1 MLSAAAETDLRAG
14 SLAFAPLW
22 GLDPSL
28 EPYPNLVREVPTLE
42 NGDVKVGADGRTM
55 SVDVKLVKGLAW
67 SDGQPLTAQ
76 DVLFTWEAICDPQT
90 DAAATDGFDRISSMD
105 VRSDTEIVWNFAPQ
119 PAGHCGSP
127 SAGDTGVYAPY
138 LQLGPVMWIMPRHR
152 LEAVP
157 HASWAADP
165 FFARPDVVSGPFQP
179 AEVVSDDHVSFTV
192 NPHYADGRSGPGAYA
207 DRPRGYL
214 THAPYLDKVVY
225 KVYGS
230 HDAMLAGLKAG
241 ETDVGFHF
249 SAADLPELKRTLSR

>member
-1 MLSAAAETDLRAG
+1 DLGSPSLAPPSPPASEYQPSAPAQRGGTAVFSDWAFPSTFDMLSAAAETDLRAG

-90 DAAATDGFDRISSMD
+90 DAAATDGFD
-105 VRSDTEIVWNFAPQ
+105 
-119 PAGHCGSP
+119 
-127 SAGDTGVYAPY
+127 
-138 LQLGPVMWIMPRHR
+138 
-152 LEAVP
+152 
-157 HASWAADP
+157 
-165 FFARPDVVSGPFQP
+165 
-179 AEVVSDDHVSFTV
+179 HVSFTV

-207 DRPRGYL
+207 DRLRGYL
-214 THAPYLDKVVY
+214 THAPYLDKVAY

-249 SAADLPELKRTLSR
+249 SAADLPELKSLNGSRTAVY